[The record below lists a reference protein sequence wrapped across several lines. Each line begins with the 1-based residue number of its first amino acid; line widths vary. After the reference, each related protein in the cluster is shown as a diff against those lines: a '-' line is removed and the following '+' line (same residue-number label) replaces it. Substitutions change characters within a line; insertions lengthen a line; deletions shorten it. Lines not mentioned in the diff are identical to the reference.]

1 MLNPYYASI
10 SVHVCDTPVE
20 ILDQLDPPD
29 ATNSPQTITL
39 GSFISN
45 DIPVGNTFAL
55 PDMLAKVPRAEVAEA
70 AEEIVVLASAVT
82 VSSPRAVV
90 PATVDT

>member
-55 PDMLAKVPRAEVAEA
+55 PDMLAKAPRAVVAEA
-70 AEEIVVLASAVT
+70 AEDMVTSALALPSAV
-82 VSSPRAVV
+82 PRAVV